1 MAKKKSKIRLNL
13 YLTLILY
20 VLIPLMSGVVTLT
33 LVGTN
38 ILKEEMTGVVSNY
51 VTSDAE
57 SEEQVAAIED
67 EIQVKVNQMRIH
79 MFLVGTGI
87 DVFFAVLAIVI
98 GRLIAKPMKNTEKA
112 LSDISQGKL
121 NSEFKAVS
129 HIKEIFGLINST
141 ERIKTNFGHTVDVI
155 NKEISVLDENVKFVS
170 SSVDICN
177 HAKDGITQ
185 AVEEIARGTSEMAE
199 SVQTT
204 ADKMSDMEKVIDDI
218 TVSTNNA
225 NGVAEDVK
233 KIADKAKVTLND
245 LSEANAETVKCTD
258 EIVSGIIASNKAIE
272 DIKKAALIIEGITK
286 QTNLLSLN
294 ASIEAARAGEQGKG
308 FAVVAQEI
316 AKLAQESD
324 ASTKEIKDIIENI
337 NEIAELN
344 AALANK
350 IKASVENDSKTII
363 SVDSS
368 FDNVSE
374 CIDNMVAQIED
385 INSKTNV
392 LNEDKK
398 IILDEISSLS
408 SISEENA
415 AGAEETNAGIE
426 ELGANIESISTQS
439 EKVVD
444 VVSELN
450 DAMKYFA

>member
-51 VTSDAE
+51 LTSDAE

>member
-155 NKEISVLDENVKFVS
+155 NKEISVLDENVKYGS
-170 SSVDICN
+170 PD
-177 HAKDGITQ
+177 
-185 AVEEIARGTSEMAE
+185 
-199 SVQTT
+199 
-204 ADKMSDMEKVIDDI
+204 
-218 TVSTNNA
+218 
-225 NGVAEDVK
+225 
-233 KIADKAKVTLND
+233 
-245 LSEANAETVKCTD
+245 
-258 EIVSGIIASNKAIE
+258 
-272 DIKKAALIIEGITK
+272 
-286 QTNLLSLN
+286 
-294 ASIEAARAGEQGKG
+294 
-308 FAVVAQEI
+308 
-316 AKLAQESD
+316 
-324 ASTKEIKDIIENI
+324 
-337 NEIAELN
+337 
-344 AALANK
+344 
-350 IKASVENDSKTII
+350 
-363 SVDSS
+363 
-368 FDNVSE
+368 
-374 CIDNMVAQIED
+374 
-385 INSKTNV
+385 
-392 LNEDKK
+392 
-398 IILDEISSLS
+398 
-408 SISEENA
+408 
-415 AGAEETNAGIE
+415 
-426 ELGANIESISTQS
+426 
-439 EKVVD
+439 
-444 VVSELN
+444 
-450 DAMKYFA
+450 

>member
-112 LSDISQGKL
+112 LSDISQGRL
-121 NSEFKAVS
+121 NSEFKAES
-129 HIKEIFGLINST
+129 YIKEIVGLINST

-177 HAKDGITQ
+177 NAKDGITQ

-258 EIVSGIIASNKAIE
+258 EIVSGIIASNEAIE
-272 DIKKAALIIEGITK
+272 EIKKAALIIEGITK

-350 IKASVENDSKTII
+350 IKSSVENDSKTII